1 MKLEDFRNP
10 ELAKKL
16 VGAIHRSLSSENSS
30 LRFGSAGGVALPENS
45 ELLGRASLSE
55 RAAFATTSSD
65 KETLFTIMEVCGGQT
80 HTIYKYRLRELLP
93 KNLRLI
99 SGPGCPV
106 CVTPINY
113 IDKAVSL
120 ALDHGC
126 TVYTFGDL
134 MRVPGTTMSLERAA
148 AEGGDIRPVYAPFD
162 ALKSAEAN
170 PDQETVFLGIGF
182 ETTMPPVVLPI
193 VQAAKKGLTNFS
205 VLLSGKRVP
214 PVLDA
219 VLQSPKINVDGF
231 ITPGHVTAVIGT
243 EPYAPLCEK
252 YNVPMAV
259 GGFEPLDLLAA
270 VLNLTEQF
278 AAGTH
283 DNANAYTRAVP
294 SIESRRS
301 GAKADGNPKA
311 QALLDEVLEVADD
324 ELRGLGVLPEAGFAI
339 REKYAAFDA
348 DRRFDIKTDSHEPE
362 GCACGEVLC
371 GVIEPEECPLFRTVC
386 NPDSPVGS
394 CMVSAEG
401 ACNAAYLFGN

>member
-1 MKLEDFRNP
+1 MQLEDFRNP

-16 VGAIHRSLSSENSS
+16 VGAIT
-30 LRFGSAGGVALPENS
+30 
-45 ELLGRASLSE
+45 
-55 RAAFATTSSD
+55 AAMPD
-65 KETLFTIMEVCGGQT
+65 GNFTIMEVCGGQT

-93 KNLRLI
+93 KTLRLI

-106 CVTPINY
+106 CVTPISY
-113 IDKAVSL
+113 IDRAVSL

-126 TVYTFGDL
+126 TIYTFGDL

-148 AEGGDIRPVYAPFD
+148 AEGGDIRAVYSPLQAME
-162 ALKSAEAN
+162 AAAENSA
-170 PDQETVFLGIGF
+170 QETVFLGIGF
-182 ETTMPPVVLPI
+182 ETTMTPVVLPI
-193 VQAAKKGLTNFS
+193 AQAAQKGLTNFS

-231 ITPGHVTAVIGT
+231 ITPGHVSAVIGT
-243 EPYAPLCEK
+243 EAYAPICEK
-252 YNVPMAV
+252 YQVPMAV

-283 DNANAYTRAVP
+283 ENANAYTRAVP
-294 SIESRRS
+294 SI
-301 GAKADGNPKA
+301 GNPKA
-311 QALLDEVLEVADD
+311 QALMDDVLEVADG
-324 ELRGLGVLPEAGFAI
+324 ELRGLGVLSKAGFAI
-339 REKYAAFDA
+339 REKYATFDT
-348 DRRFDIKTDSHEPE
+348 DKRFDIQVESHEPE

-386 NPDSPVGS
+386 NPDSPIGS

-401 ACNAAYLFGN
+401 ACNAAYLFS

>member
-1 MKLEDFRNP
+1 MRGFVMRLQDFRNP

-16 VGAIHRSLSSENSS
+16 VGAIHR
-30 LRFGSAGGVALPENS
+30 ALPAEGS
-45 ELLGRASLSE
+45 VRESCIGDDTIHRADPI
-55 RAAFATTSSD
+55 RRQ
-65 KETLFTIMEVCGGQT
+65 FTVMEVCGGQT

-106 CVTPINY
+106 CVTPIRY

-134 MRVPGTTMSLERAA
+134 MRVPGTAMSLERAA
-148 AEGGDIRPVYAPFD
+148 AEGGDIRAVYSPFH
-162 ALKSAEAN
+162 AMAAAASS
-170 PDQETVFLGIGF
+170 DQETVFLGIGF

-193 VQAAKKGLTNFS
+193 VQAVQKGLTNFS

-214 PVLDA
+214 PVLSA
-219 VLQSPKINVDGF
+219 VLQSPRLEVNGF

-243 EPYAPLCEK
+243 EPYGPLCEK

-270 VLNLTEQF
+270 ILNLVEQF
-278 AAGTH
+278 AVGTH
-283 DNANAYTRAVP
+283 ENANAYTRAVP
-294 SIESRRS
+294 RL
-301 GAKADGNPKA
+301 GNPKA
-311 QALLDEVLEVADD
+311 QTLMDEVLVPIDD

-339 REKYAAFDA
+339 RDKYAAFDA
-348 DRRFDIKTDSHEPE
+348 DKRFEIKTDSHEPE

-371 GVIEPEECPLFRTVC
+371 GVIEPEACPLFRTVC

-401 ACNAAYLFGN
+401 ACNAAYLYD

>member
-1 MKLEDFRNP
+1 MNLQDFRDP

-16 VGAIHRSLSSENSS
+16 VGAIHAAMPS
-30 LRFGSAGGVALPENS
+30 GS
-45 ELLGRASLSE
+45 
-55 RAAFATTSSD
+55 
-65 KETLFTIMEVCGGQT
+65 FTVMEVCGGQT

-106 CVTPINY
+106 CVTPISY

-126 TVYTFGDL
+126 AVYTFGDL

-148 AEGGDIRPVYAPFD
+148 AEGGDIRAVYSPFQ
-162 ALKSAEAN
+162 ALENAIAE
-170 PDQETVFLGIGF
+170 PDKQAVFLGIGF

-193 VQAAKKGLTNFS
+193 VQAAQKGVENFS

-243 EPYAPLCEK
+243 APYAPLCST
-252 YNVPMAV
+252 YQVPMAV

-270 VLNLTEQF
+270 VLNLAQQF

-283 DNANAYTRAVP
+283 ENANAYTRAVP
-294 SIESRRS
+294 SI
-301 GAKADGNPKA
+301 GNPKA
-311 QALLDEVLEVADD
+311 QAVMDDVLEVADD
-324 ELRGLGVLPEAGFAI
+324 ELRGLGVLPQAGFSI

-348 DRRFDIKTDSHEPE
+348 NKRFELQVESREPE
-362 GCACGEVLC
+362 GCACGDVLC
-371 GVIEPEECPLFRTVC
+371 GVIEPQECPLFRTVC
-386 NPDSPVGS
+386 NPDSPIGS

-401 ACNAAYLFGN
+401 ACNAAYLFG

>member
-16 VGAIHRSLSSENSS
+16 VGAIHQAMPS
-30 LRFGSAGGVALPENS
+30 G
-45 ELLGRASLSE
+45 
-55 RAAFATTSSD
+55 D
-65 KETLFTIMEVCGGQT
+65 FTVMEVCGGQT

-106 CVTPINY
+106 CVTPISY

-120 ALDHGC
+120 ALEHGC
-126 TVYTFGDL
+126 VVYTFGDL
-134 MRVPGTTMSLERAA
+134 MRVPGTEMSLERAA
-148 AEGGDIRPVYAPFD
+148 AEGGDIRAVYSPFQ
-162 ALKSAEAN
+162 ALENAIAE
-170 PDQETVFLGIGF
+170 PDRQAVFLGIGF

-193 VQAAKKGLTNFS
+193 VKAAEQGVENFS

-219 VLQSPKINVDGF
+219 VLQSPEINVSGF

-243 EPYAPLCEK
+243 APYAPICEK
-252 YNVPMAV
+252 YKVPMAV

-270 VLNLTEQF
+270 VLNLVEQF

-283 DNANAYTRAVP
+283 ENANAYTRAVP
-294 SIESRRS
+294 DI
-301 GAKADGNPKA
+301 GNPKA
-311 QALLDEVLEVADD
+311 KVLMEDVLEPVDD
-324 ELRGLGVLPEAGFAI
+324 ELRGLGVLPQAGFAI
-339 REKYAAFDA
+339 RSTYATFDA
-348 DRRFDIKTDSHEPE
+348 DRRFDIQVESREPE

-371 GVIEPEECPLFRTVC
+371 GVIEPQECPLFRTVC

-401 ACNAAYLFGN
+401 ACNAAYLFG

>member
-16 VGAIHRSLSSENSS
+16 VGAIHRAMPS
-30 LRFGSAGGVALPENS
+30 GDYTV
-45 ELLGRASLSE
+45 
-55 RAAFATTSSD
+55 
-65 KETLFTIMEVCGGQT
+65 MEVCGGQT

-106 CVTPINY
+106 CVTPISY

-120 ALDHGC
+120 ALDHSC
-126 TVYTFGDL
+126 VVYTFGDL
-134 MRVPGTTMSLERAA
+134 MRVPGTDMSLERAA
-148 AEGGDIRPVYAPFD
+148 AEGGDIRAVYSPLQ
-162 ALKSAEAN
+162 ALENAKAE
-170 PDQETVFLGIGF
+170 PDRQAVFLGIGF

-193 VQAAKKGLTNFS
+193 VNAAKQGVENFS

-214 PVLDA
+214 PALDA
-219 VLQSPKINVDGF
+219 ILQSPRINVNGF

-243 EPYAPLCEK
+243 EPYDPLCEK
-252 YNVPMAV
+252 YKVPMAV

-270 VLNLTEQF
+270 VLNLAEQF

-283 DNANAYTRAVP
+283 ENANAYTRAVP
-294 SIESRRS
+294 S
-301 GAKADGNPKA
+301 AGNPKA
-311 QALLDEVLEVADD
+311 QALMEEVLETADD
-324 ELRGLGVLPEAGFAI
+324 ELRGLGVLPQAGFAI

-348 DRRFDIKTDSHEPE
+348 AKRFDIKTESREPE
-362 GCACGEVLC
+362 GCACGSVLC
-371 GVIEPEECPLFRTVC
+371 GVIEPEECPLFRSVC
-386 NPDSPVGS
+386 TPDSPIGS

-401 ACNAAYLFGN
+401 ACNAAYLFN